1 MELVYRKSESTNKPL
16 TIETTP
22 TTVFIR
28 KDIVKNDDMY
38 TYQEAKL
45 SLEDFNKYS
54 SQVAALNAVK
64 GVNDSDNISQIV
76 ENGVDNSTNQL
87 VIMEAMAD
95 LYDLIAMMLG

>member
-1 MELVYRKSESTNKPL
+1 MKLVYRKSESTGKPL

-28 KDIVKNDDMY
+28 KDIVKNEDVY

-45 SLEDFNKYS
+45 SLEEFNKYS

-64 GVNDSDNISQIV
+64 GINDSDNISQIV
-76 ENGVDNSTNQL
+76 ENGVDSSTNQL

-95 LYDLIAMMLG
+95 LYDLIATLM

>member
-54 SQVAALNAVK
+54 SQIASLNAIK
-64 GVNDSDNISQIV
+64 GINDSENISKIV
-76 ENGVDNSTNQL
+76 QNGVDNGDNQL
-87 VIMEAMAD
+87 IIMEAMAD
-95 LYDLIAMMLG
+95 LYNLILDKM

>member
-95 LYDLIAMMLG
+95 LYDLIAALM